1 MLGILGNL
9 KLIVGVVLGVVLFG
23 AGYGLG
29 ARKVHALEEQIAR
42 IKGAGDEAKDTTTK
56 TKGEIEKMLEAKEA
70 EFKQR
75 SQELQADAEKRA
87 QELSTALAGANG
99 RIATLQGQA
108 GTVDTKRSKLVAE
121 LTKASAA
128 EKQELQKQIEA
139 LDREKKGLLAKVA
152 SNQCLALAVPD
163 EAIAPL
169 IR

>member
-1 MLGILGNL
+1 MLAILGNL

-42 IKGAGDEAKDTTTK
+42 IKGAGDEAKDVTTK
-56 TKGEIEKMLEAKEA
+56 TKAEIEKIIAAKEA

-75 SQELQADAEKRA
+75 SQELQADADRRA
-87 QELSTALAGANG
+87 QELSTALAGANS
-99 RIATLQGQA
+99 RITTLQGQA
-108 GTVDTKRSKLVAE
+108 SAVDTKRSKLVAE

-128 EKQELQKQIEA
+128 DKKKLQDQIDA
-139 LDREKKGLLAKVA
+139 LDREKTGLLAKVA

-169 IR
+169 TR